1 MNSKVKLPGVIL
13 LFLFIVV
20 TMFTSMV
27 FVKVE
32 PHIPLFLCVVLTGI
46 FALFW
51 GADWK
56 QIERGLIAGVVSGIQ
71 PLLLLMMI
79 GLVIASW
86 MISGAV
92 PTLLFYG
99 MDFIQPEWF
108 ALSALFITILV
119 STFTGSSFTT
129 ASTVGVALMGIAH
142 VLNVNPGLAAGAIIC
157 GACFGDKMSPLSDST
172 NLASGTVGVNLFE
185 HIRHMMWTTV
195 PALVITA
202 VIFFF
207 AGHQGSGASLAQLAE
222 MKKTLGDHFE
232 ITPVTLIS
240 PLIVMLMAFRRLPIL
255 PTLLTGVITAVIT
268 AFMLNADITIAQM
281 MNALENGMNL
291 KTGNEAV
298 DAIVNK
304 GGLVPMMWSVALI
317 IIALSLGGLLHEL
330 GVIDV
335 LLGSVEK
342 LLKKTGHLIAAT
354 AAAGLGINLLT
365 GEMYLSILL
374 PGQAFKKHFEKNGV
388 PLKNLS
394 RTMEDAGTLI
404 NPLVPWSVS
413 GAFFAAT
420 LGVSALDYIPYA
432 FLLYLSPLFTLIYAY
447 SGIGLGMKKTKLS
460 AVSKAS

>member
-202 VIFFF
+202 VIFF
-207 AGHQGSGASLAQLAE
+207 
-222 MKKTLGDHFE
+222 
-232 ITPVTLIS
+232 
-240 PLIVMLMAFRRLPIL
+240 
-255 PTLLTGVITAVIT
+255 
-268 AFMLNADITIAQM
+268 
-281 MNALENGMNL
+281 
-291 KTGNEAV
+291 
-298 DAIVNK
+298 
-304 GGLVPMMWSVALI
+304 
-317 IIALSLGGLLHEL
+317 
-330 GVIDV
+330 
-335 LLGSVEK
+335 LLGTRVPEP
-342 LLKKTGHLIAAT
+342 LW
-354 AAAGLGINLLT
+354 
-365 GEMYLSILL
+365 LSWL
-374 PGQAFKKHFEKNGV
+374 
-388 PLKNLS
+388 
-394 RTMEDAGTLI
+394 R
-404 NPLVPWSVS
+404 
-413 GAFFAAT
+413 
-420 LGVSALDYIPYA
+420 
-432 FLLYLSPLFTLIYAY
+432 
-447 SGIGLGMKKTKLS
+447 
-460 AVSKAS
+460 